1 MAVEH
6 IKHWRIGDVEIAR
19 LVEVNAFEDHLW
31 MLWKDETADFL
42 KRHAWV
48 HPHFAT
54 PEGLMKISFQCF
66 VLRSR
71 GKTVMIDTCI
81 GADRKREYEVFC
93 NIKTTF
99 LEDMEAAGFPPS
111 SVTTVLCTHLHFDHV
126 GWNTHLGNGKWVPTF
141 PQARYLF
148 GRKEYDHWCHMR
160 QTGGYHDFEHM
171 HDSIDPVL
179 EAGLVDFI
187 EPEHQITDEVSL
199 FPTPGH
205 TPGHVSVLIRSRGE
219 EAVITGDLMHHPIQ
233 LSYPMRHGNFDMD
246 KDQGALTRHA
256 FVDRFGGKKVKKNKR
271 HNRKPTTKKN
281 KQDKKQKNHKTRK
294 STQERGLSLRWRSF

>member
-6 IKHWRIGDVEIAR
+6 IKHWKVGDVEIAR
-19 LVEVNAFEDHLW
+19 LVEVNAFEDNLW

-71 GKTVMIDTCI
+71 GKSVMIDTCI
-81 GADRKREYEVFC
+81 GADRKREFDVFC
-93 NIKTTF
+93 NIHTTF
-99 LEDMEAAGFPPS
+99 LDDMKAAGFPPS
-111 SVTTVLCTHLHFDHV
+111 SITTVLCTHLHFDHV
-126 GWNTHLGNGKWVPTF
+126 GWNTHLVDGKWVPTF

-148 GRKEYDHWCHMR
+148 GRREYDHWCHLR
-160 QTGGYHDFEHM
+160 ATGGYHDFEHM

-187 EPEHQITDEVSL
+187 GPEHHITDEVSL

-219 EAVITGDLMHHPIQ
+219 EAVITGDLLHHPIQ
-233 LSYPMRHGNFDMD
+233 LSYPLRHVNFDMD
-246 KDQGALTRHA
+246 KDQGAATRQA
-256 FVDRFGGKKVKKNKR
+256 FVERFGGGKVMVIGS
-271 HNRKPTTKKN
+271 HFCDPTSGWIVHDGE
-281 KQDKKQKNHKTRK
+281 QWILKT
-294 STQERGLSLRWRSF
+294 

>member
-19 LVEVNAFEDHLW
+19 LVEVNAFEDNLW

-54 PEGLMKISFQCF
+54 AEGLMKISFQCF

-71 GKTVMIDTCI
+71 GKSVMIDTCI
-81 GADRKREYEVFC
+81 GADRKREYDVFC

-99 LEDMEAAGFPPS
+99 LEDMQAAGFPPS
-111 SVTTVLCTHLHFDHV
+111 SITTVLCTHLHFDHV
-126 GWNTHLGNGKWVPTF
+126 GWNTHLVNGKWVPTF

-148 GRKEYDHWCHMR
+148 GRQEYEHWCHMR
-160 QTGGYHDFEHM
+160 KTGGYHDFEHL
-171 HDSIDPVL
+171 HDSIDPVI
-179 EAGLVDFI
+179 EAGLVDLI
-187 EPEHQITDEVSL
+187 EPQHRITDEVSL

-219 EAVITGDLMHHPIQ
+219 EAVITGDLLHHPIQ

-246 KDQGALTRHA
+246 KEQGAATRQA
-256 FVDRFGGKKVKKNKR
+256 FVDRFGGTKVLVIGS
-271 HNRKPTTKKN
+271 HFCDPTSGWIVRDGEQWILET
-281 KQDKKQKNHKTRK
+281 
-294 STQERGLSLRWRSF
+294 